1 MSLYQVLVSFVV
13 EAESEGLAEALV
25 RTLVDLDYEIDDI
38 YEINESQVSE

>member
-13 EAESEGLAEALV
+13 EAESEGEAEALV
-25 RTLVDLDYEIDDI
+25 PTLVDLDYEIDDI